1 MYQRG
6 KNVVSASSVNTTK
19 FTLLGVRLI
28 EQVAEALHHGLTRL
42 GFLDG
47 ARLGGGD
54 AQTRHSGHQ
63 DAIRRSSRLI
73 SRTTGHSMTR

>member
-19 FTLLGVRLI
+19 FTPLRVRLI
-28 EQVAEALHHGLTRL
+28 EQVAEALHDGLARL

-54 AQTRHSGHQ
+54 A
-63 DAIRRSSRLI
+63 
-73 SRTTGHSMTR
+73 

>member
-19 FTLLGVRLI
+19 FTPCRVRLI
-28 EQVAEALHHGLTRL
+28 EQVAQALHHGLARL
-42 GFLDG
+42 GLLDG

-54 AQTRHSGHQ
+54 FQNAGHYE
-63 DAIRRSSRLI
+63 AILRSSRLI

>member
-19 FTLLGVRLI
+19 FDALRVRLI
-28 EQVAEALHHGLTRL
+28 EQVGQALHHGLARL
-42 GFLDG
+42 GLLDR

-54 AQTRHSGHQ
+54 AEDIGTSGCHSPFEPADQPDH
-63 DAIRRSSRLI
+63 RP
-73 SRTTGHSMTR
+73 

>member
-6 KNVVSASSVNTTK
+6 KKVVSASSVNTTK
-19 FTLLGVRLI
+19 FTPLRVRLV
-28 EQVAEALHHGLTRL
+28 EQVAQALHHGLARF

-54 AQTRHSGHQ
+54 AEGTGHH
-63 DAIRRSSRLI
+63 DAILRSSRLI